1 MARVIICIHGLGN
14 KPSKELLTKWWQLSI
29 REGLGGIGK
38 YIYNPKLEMVYW
50 ADILYDKPQD
60 ENETDSKNPY
70 YLDDPYVPA
79 PKNYL
84 PKKRENLKKVLSFF
98 EKQMDKLFLNKDL
111 SINYSFISD
120 LIIHKYFKDLE
131 IYYSAESTDKNY
143 KTLCARELIRKKLM
157 EILDKHKNDKIFL
170 IAHSMGT
177 IVSYDVLMLQLTN
190 SKIDTF
196 ATIGS
201 PLGIPMVMSK
211 IAAEYKSVFHNID
224 RLATPKG
231 VTRCWYNFSD
241 LEDKVAMNYDLADD
255 YDANESGIKVID
267 IIVDNNYILNGEK
280 NPHKAYGYLRAP
292 EFSNVLFEF
301 LIYDRMQITI
311 WFLNLLNSFCGWTI
325 QKTIKYLQKF
335 YSILTGIEYE
345 LDK

>member
-29 REGLGGIGK
+29 REGLRGIGK
-38 YIYNPKLEMVYW
+38 YFLNPKLEMVYW

-60 ENETDSKNPY
+60 ENVTDSKNPY
-70 YLDDPYVPA
+70 CLNDPYVSS

-84 PKKRENLKKVLSFF
+84 PKKHENLKKVLSFF
-98 EKQMDKLFLNKDL
+98 EKQIDKIFLNKDL

-120 LIIHKYFKDLE
+120 FVIHKYFKDLE
-131 IYYSAESTDKNY
+131 IYYSAENTGKNDNTY
-143 KTLCARELIRKKLM
+143 CVRNLIRKRLT
-157 EILDKHKNDKIFL
+157 EILDKHKNDEIFL

-177 IVSYDVLMLQLTN
+177 IVTYDVLMLQLTN
-190 SKIDTF
+190 SKVDTLV
-196 ATIGS
+196 TIGS
-201 PLGIPMVMSK
+201 PLGIPIVMNK
-211 IAAEYKSVFHNID
+211 IAAEYKSIFHNTN
-224 RLATPKG
+224 RLSTPKF

-255 YDANESGIKVID
+255 YDANEFGIKVND

-292 EFSNVLFEF
+292 EFSEVLFEF
-301 LIYDRMQITI
+301 LIHDRMKITI
-311 WFLNLLNSFCGWTI
+311 WFLNLLNTFYGWTI
-325 QKTIKYLQKF
+325 KMTIKYLQKF

-345 LDK
+345 P